1 MFLDSIFGKRR
12 YRAPAAALY
21 HVLVGQARL
30 PWFYLDLGVPDTPE
44 GRFEMVSVHAFLVLN
59 RLKPAPG
66 GAQGEAEELGQEIFD
81 LMFADMDRNLREMG
95 TGDLGVAKRVKSLA
109 SGFYGRIAAYQEGLN
124 GEAGLL
130 QSALVRNVYG
140 GVAPDGAADAMAAY
154 LKSSAGCLK
163 ELTFDQIL
171 DGRLC
176 FGPVPIHSAAH
187 AGSDS

>member
-1 MFLDSIFGKRR
+1 MFLDSIFRKRR

-21 HVLVGQARL
+21 DVLVGQARM
-30 PWFYLDLGVPDTPE
+30 PWFYLDLGVPDTAE

-59 RLKPAPG
+59 RLKLAL
-66 GAQGEAEELGQEIFD
+66 GAGPSEADDLGQAIFD

-109 SGFYGRIAAYQEGLN
+109 AGFFGRIAAYEEGLN

-130 QSALVRNVYG
+130 ESALLRNVYG
-140 GVAPDGAADAMAAY
+140 GVARDGAAEAMAAY

-163 ELTFDQIL
+163 ELTFDEIL

-176 FGPVPIHSAAH
+176 FGPVPNRSAAH
-187 AGSDS
+187 AGSAS